1 MANGAAAVDGGQVWL
16 VNCLNATLDAN
27 PQIRTAAE
35 EALKQASVHAGLSL
49 FYRTHWHCYATAP
62 QTWVRNG

>member
-49 FYRTHWHCYATAP
+49 FYRTQRRCYDTAA
-62 QTWVRNG
+62 QS